1 MFYSSGHDFQKY
13 LVLEMSGEA
22 VCNNKDID
30 INTAF
35 HNQVYA
41 HDFRLYTGAMT
52 LSMMAI
58 SIVTHS
64 TLKHCIMTHSIMT
77 HSIMKHGI
85 MTFSIMPVNIT

>member
-13 LVLEMSGEA
+13 LVLEMSEQT

-41 HDFRLYTGAMT
+41 HVLMQYKGSTT

-58 SIVTHS
+58 SIVTHG
-64 TLKHCIMTHSIMT
+64 IMN
-77 HSIMKHGI
+77 HGI
-85 MTFSIMPVNIT
+85 MTFSIMPVNITKNKKRYLA